1 MKTAPL
7 IGISRMRIG
16 TDGPGVTTL
25 VAFHGCPLRCK
36 YCLNPQCNEPD
47 GVKETLSAEALC
59 NRVKKDEL
67 YFLATKGG
75 LCFGGGEPL
84 LHAEFIAEVME
95 LGAKKWHTT
104 IETSLNVPR
113 EKLEILLPY
122 IDHYIIDIK
131 DMDLFRYLSYTGAT
145 NDLVVSNLKWLVEQ
159 GKANDAKIRVPLIY
173 KYNTKRD
180 RLHSVEALKEMG
192 FSQFDLFTYKT
203 DKELKDRIK
212 RRLRDILIPTLDG
225 IEED

>member
-1 MKTAPL
+1 MKQAPL

-36 YCLNPQCNEPD
+36 YCLNPQCHESK
-47 GVKETLSAEALC
+47 GVTETLSSEALYQ
-59 NRVKKDEL
+59 RVKKDEL
-67 YFLATKGG
+67 YYRATKGG

-95 LGAKKWHTT
+95 QGAKKWHTT

-113 EKLEILLPY
+113 ENLEILLPY

-131 DMDLFRYLSYTGAT
+131 DMHPSRYQSYTGGT
-145 NDLVVSNLKWLVEQ
+145 NELVISNLKWLSEQ
-159 GKANDAKIRVPLIY
+159 GKASDAKIRVPRIY
-173 KYNTKRD
+173 KFNNWRD
-180 RLHSVEALKEMG
+180 RLRSVETLKEMG
-192 FSQFDLFTYKT
+192 FTRFDVFTYKT
-203 DKELKDRIK
+203 DKKLKDRIK
-212 RRLRDILIPTLDG
+212 RRLENIGTPLEGCP
-225 IEED
+225 IED